1 MRQPQASSASVDMTA
16 ASTAPVAE
24 PTRMPA
30 TAPQPAM
37 APMTPRWSGGAC
49 STMKMMEVVYS
60 PPTDRPW
67 IMRRS
72 VSRIGAATPSVW

>member
-1 MRQPQASSASVDMTA
+1 MRQPQASSVSAGIAA
-16 ASTAPVAE
+16 ASTAPVAD
-24 PTRMPA
+24 PARMPP

-37 APMTPRWSGGAC
+37 APITPRCSGRAC
-49 STMKMMEVVYS
+49 STMKTMEVVYS

-72 VSRIGAATPSVW
+72 VSRIGAAMPSVW